1 MKKKYFQPT
10 MKVVELKH
18 QCPLLVGSKGAAVG
32 LSQST
37 RDEGFTWDDDG
48 VEGDDY

>member
-1 MKKKYFQPT
+1 MKKQYFQPT
-10 MKVVELKH
+10 MKVVKL
-18 QCPLLVGSKGAAVG
+18 QRQNLLLVGSTGAAVG